1 MMEPIMIAAFIGIA
15 VYIFIVALIP
25 RRVLLDSNKYTKSV
39 LKRLE
44 SEAIAQGSAH
54 EETVNIMREQIEKA
68 DLLTR
73 VFFTL
78 PGSKFIYPKL
88 LKAGI
93 AHNINKFVLV
103 LLLIGLLVMWF
114 LRNQGIISIFVAV
127 AVVYIVAWYYVRRC
141 IKKRSAMFLNH
152 FPDALDM
159 IVRSVKSGYPLAG
172 AIRMVADNM
181 SPPISSEFKQVAD
194 ETAYGSTLVDA
205 LKRLCQRIDE
215 PDIKFFVVVLS
226 VQQEVGGNLAEV
238 LSNLSSIIRKR
249 KHLRLKVR
257 AITSE
262 GRATAWVLGS
272 LPGFVFIIIN
282 KMSPKHMEPLF
293 DTVLGNMLLA
303 GAIGIVL
310 LGGFIITKMSDVEV

>member
-1 MMEPIMIAAFIGIA
+1 MQPVTIAVFIGIV
-15 VYIFIVALIP
+15 VYVLIVALIP
-25 RRVLLDSNKYTKSV
+25 RRLLMDSSKYTKSV

-44 SEAIAQGSAH
+44 NENFAHDAVQEEAAS
-54 EETVNIMREQIEKA
+54 IMREQIEKA
-68 DLLTR
+68 DLLTK

-78 PGSKFIYPKL
+78 PGSKALYPKL

-93 AHNINKFVLV
+93 SGSINKFVGAH
-103 LLLIGLLVMWF
+103 LLIGLLIIWL
-114 LRNQGIISIFVAV
+114 LRGHGIWGPVV
-127 AVVYIVAWYYVRRC
+127 AVVGVYFSAWFYVRWC
-141 IKKRSAMFLNH
+141 IKKRSAHFLNG

-172 AIRMVADNM
+172 AIRMVAENM
-181 SPPISSEFKQVAD
+181 SPPISTEFKQVAD

-215 PDIKFFVVVLS
+215 PDIRFFVVVLS

-249 KHLRLKVR
+249 KHLRLKVK

-272 LPGFVFIIIN
+272 LPFFVFFVIN
-282 KMSPKHMEPLF
+282 KMSPKHMDPLF
-293 DTVLGNMLLA
+293 DTALGNMMLA
-303 GAIGIVL
+303 SAIGIVL
-310 LGGFIITKMSDVEV
+310 LGGFIITKMSDIEV

>member
-1 MMEPIMIAAFIGIA
+1 MEPFLIA
-15 VYIFIVALIP
+15 VLIGMAVYVLIVAMIP
-25 RRVLLDSNKYTKSV
+25 RRLLVDTNKYTRSV

-44 SEAIAQGSAH
+44 NETLVHDAVQ

-78 PGSKFIYPKL
+78 PGSKFLYPKL

-93 AHNINKFVLV
+93 AGSINKFMLVHIVIGMLV
-103 LLLIGLLVMWF
+103 LWF
-114 LRNQGIISIFVAV
+114 LRGQGIWAIVAAV
-127 AVVYIVAWYYVRRC
+127 AVVYFCAWFYVRRC
-141 IKKRSAMFLNH
+141 IKKRSATFLNH

-159 IVRSVKSGYPLAG
+159 IVRSVRSGYPLAG
-172 AIRMVADNM
+172 AIRMVAENM
-181 SPPISSEFKQVAD
+181 SPPISTEFKQVAD
-194 ETAYGSTLVDA
+194 ETAYGSTLVDS

-215 PDIKFFVVVLS
+215 PDIRFFVVVLS

-238 LSNLSSIIRKR
+238 LSNLSNIIRKR
-249 KHLRLKVR
+249 KHLRLKVK

-272 LPGFVFIIIN
+272 LPVFVFLVIS
-282 KMSPKHMEPLF
+282 KMSPQHLTPLF
-293 DTVLGNMLLA
+293 DTAMGNLMLA
-303 GAIGIVL
+303 SAIGIVL
-310 LGGFIITKMSDVEV
+310 LGGFIISKMSDVEV